1 MTDIKDSPLRENAP
15 AGNPNSYAT
24 KEVITQYLRG
34 VAPDAVTSSGQG
46 YLDLADAYDKAM
58 TELRTFAH
66 DLASAWKGPA
76 SNAAQ
81 GQLRDLF
88 TAAFQISSRSQQV
101 GLAVK
106 THGTSYLAWYK
117 ANMPAPK
124 TLEEARQWMQ
134 GANERA
140 GETWSAIP
148 ADISTSLPAIQSGRR
163 ELGSP
168 AGGSSSGVPATSD
181 GVAGA
186 GGSSGAGSVGSGPG
200 AIGGAHMAAASGGH
214 GSPGASTHFSDDGT
228 NSASGRPMSGNK
240 EVGSLPAPEAP
251 ESTQLS
257 GFSPSGDLGGGF
269 APEGPAGGYGV
280 GGGTGPGGSTGIGV
294 PAGGAAG
301 GLPAGSGV
309 PLGTGNAYVPGP
321 GAIGGALG
329 LSTAGGA
336 GGSAAGRPGTPGTG
350 FPGTPGHG
358 GRNDKE
364 RERGAWLPDD
374 PDIWD
379 GDVEAVPGVIGN
391 ASPNPT
397 EMSKPTEE
405 LPTDDAALLR
415 RALARLAEV
424 ERREGI
430 ASPPPTPR
438 RMEWTD

>member
-1 MTDIKDSPLRENAP
+1 MTDAKDSPLRETAP
-15 AGNPNSYAT
+15 AGNPSSYAT
-24 KEVITQYLRG
+24 KEVITQHLRG
-34 VAPDAVTSSGQG
+34 VAPDAVTASGQG

-101 GLAVK
+101 GTAVK

-117 ANMPAPK
+117 TNMPAPK

-168 AGGSSSGVPATSD
+168 ARGSSSGVPATSG

-186 GGSSGAGSVGSGPG
+186 SGSSGAGSVGSGSG
-200 AIGGAHMAAASGGH
+200 AAGGVHMSASSGGH
-214 GSPGASTHFSDDGT
+214 GSPGAATHFSDGGA
-228 NSASGRPMSGNK
+228 NSVSGRPTSGDGQ
-240 EVGSLPAPEAP
+240 EVGLPPAPEAP
-251 ESTQLS
+251 EGTQLS

-269 APEGPAGGYGV
+269 VPDGPAGSGV
-280 GGGTGPGGSTGIGV
+280 GGGLGPGGSTGIGV
-294 PAGGAAG
+294 PAGGAVG
-301 GLPAGSGV
+301 GLPAGGGV
-309 PLGTGNAYVPGP
+309 PLGTGNPFVPGP

-329 LSTAGGA
+329 RSATGGA
-336 GGSAAGRPGTPGTG
+336 GGSVAGRPGTPGTG
-350 FPGTPGHG
+350 FPGTAGHG
-358 GRNDKE
+358 PNDKE

-391 ASPNPT
+391 APPKPT
-397 EMSKPTEE
+397 EMGKSTEE
-405 LPTDDAALLR
+405 LKTDDAALLR
-415 RALARLAEV
+415 RALARLAEL
-424 ERREGI
+424 ETREGM
-430 ASPPPTPR
+430 ASPPPTPP